1 LAPKPLIFGACALT
15 FLHNSIYAPTMFG
28 DRLEEGLTFDDV
40 LVVPSLSRV
49 LPRDVDIRTR
59 LTSEIELATPVISAA
74 MDTVTEA
81 STAIA
86 MAQDGGLG
94 IIHKNWPAERHAEE
108 VARVKKFESGVVAE
122 PITVEPGFNLA
133 RVRELSRQHRI
144 SGFPV
149 TQGGRL
155 VGIITRR
162 DLQFENDP
170 GRKVSE
176 IMTPRERLVT
186 APSGVSLK
194 EAKSVLHRHRIEKL
208 PLVDAQDNLAG
219 LITVR
224 DIETEEL
231 HPNATKDDKG
241 RLRVGAAI
249 SVGESE
255 YRRAGAL
262 LEAGAD
268 VLVVDTAH
276 GHSVGVIEM
285 VGRLRKDFPDLQ
297 IIAGNIGTAEAA
309 RALIEAGASAVKV
322 GVGPGSICTTRIVA
336 GCGVP
341 QITAISNVASVARK
355 KGVPVIA
362 DGGVKFS
369 GDLVKALAAGAHVV
383 MVGSLMAGT
392 QESPGEV
399 VLYQGRSYKVYRGMG
414 SITAMEQGS
423 RDRYA
428 QGEIEDPRKLVPEG
442 IEGRVPYRGRLRDV
456 LYQLIGG
463 LRAGM
468 GYAGCAT
475 IEELSTKTK
484 FMRITSAG
492 LRASHVHGVIITK
505 EAPNYSVE

>member
-1 LAPKPLIFGACALT
+1 
-15 FLHNSIYAPTMFG
+15 MFG
-28 DRLEEGLTFDDV
+28 DRVEEGLTFDDV
-40 LVVPSLSRV
+40 LVVPALSKV
-49 LPRDVDIRTR
+49 LPRDVNLKTR
-59 LTSEIELATPVISAA
+59 LTPEIELATPVISAA

-86 MAQDGGLG
+86 MAQEGGLG
-94 IIHKNWPAERHAEE
+94 IIHKNWPANRQAEE

-122 PITVEPGFNLA
+122 PITVGPDFTLA
-133 RVRELSRQHRI
+133 QVHELSRQQGI

-149 TQGGRL
+149 IQGGRL

-162 DLQFENDP
+162 DLQFEDDP
-170 GRKVSE
+170 ARRVSE

-186 APSGVSLK
+186 APYGASLE
-194 EAKSVLHRHRIEKL
+194 EAKRVLHQHRIEKL

-231 HPNATKDDKG
+231 HPNASKDDKG

-262 LEAGAD
+262 IEAGAD

-285 VGRLRKDFPDLQ
+285 VGRLKRDFRELQ
-297 IIAGNIGTAEAA
+297 LIAGNIGTAEAA
-309 RALIEAGASAVKV
+309 RALIDAGASAVKV
-322 GVGPGSICTTRIVA
+322 GVGPGSICTTRVVA

-369 GDLVKALAAGAHVV
+369 GDMVKALAAGAHVV
-383 MVGSLMAGT
+383 MVGSTMAGT
-392 QESPGEV
+392 DESPGEV

-423 RDRYA
+423 SDRYA
-428 QGEIEDPRKLVPEG
+428 QGEIDDPRKLVPEG

-475 IEELSTKTK
+475 IEELSTKTR

-492 LRASHVHGVIITK
+492 LRASHVHGVTITK